1 MKILINYDLLD
12 EIKRAQEP
20 FTIVK
25 EIKNSPSLY
34 IKSWAVGTGIGLIY
48 NTNLLG
54 ISLYSLSVAVAVD
67 VVLSGIGYHLIGDY
81 YKSKAFRNLNQL
93 SLDFNKLSVNT
104 NYDLLLD
111 SQWYQSNYKVELSSH
126 NIPYLLENKYI
137 LVPSYN
143 QLGEVIN
150 TPVLQEHAIGSKDYL
165 LSVSSPSNE
174 RSYVYMKD

>member
-54 ISLYSLSVAVAVD
+54 ISLYSLSVAVAAD
-67 VVLSGIGYHLIGDY
+67 VVLSGIGYHLIGD
-81 YKSKAFRNLNQL
+81 FIRVRL
-93 SLDFNKLSVNT
+93 F
-104 NYDLLLD
+104 
-111 SQWYQSNYKVELSSH
+111 
-126 NIPYLLENKYI
+126 
-137 LVPSYN
+137 
-143 QLGEVIN
+143 VI
-150 TPVLQEHAIGSKDYL
+150 
-165 LSVSSPSNE
+165 
-174 RSYVYMKD
+174 